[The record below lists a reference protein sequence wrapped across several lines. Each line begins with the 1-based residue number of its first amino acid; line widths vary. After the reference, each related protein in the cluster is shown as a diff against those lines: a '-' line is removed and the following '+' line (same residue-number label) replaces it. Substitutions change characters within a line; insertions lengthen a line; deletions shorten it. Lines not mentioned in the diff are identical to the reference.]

1 MKPCPYCQRHV
12 AAHDTRCHFCDHPLR
27 MTQASWP
34 ARLLGLSL
42 CSLGIVAG
50 VGCDGP
56 GSDGPGSG
64 TTTHSGNSSVTAVG
78 NDSATETDDWGE
90 GATYA
95 GPDSWGTTEGDSESH
110 WGTTTTGGD
119 DCHVTTGTDPGTDTV
134 DETDDWGEGATYAGP
149 DSWGTTEGD
158 SDWGTTGG
166 DYSGSDGPGSDGPGS
181 DDADAPG
188 SEGG

>member
-1 MKPCPYCQRHV
+1 
-12 AAHDTRCHFCDHPLR
+12 

-95 GPDSWGTTEGDSESH
+95 GPDSWGTTEGDS
-110 WGTTTTGGD
+110 
-119 DCHVTTGTDPGTDTV
+119 
-134 DETDDWGEGATYAGP
+134 
-149 DSWGTTEGD
+149 
-158 SDWGTTGG
+158 DWGTTGG